1 MYINFPFFQSKDS
14 VALYCGS
21 IEYDSDNKILH
32 INKGEIIRIREGVLY
47 TSFSSIGSVSMNYL
61 NQLVDQCNEHSE
73 KEGGV
78 RFNAVIV
85 EHHLLKFSI
94 RTRPTHTHIYIVFE
108 KGKTNE
114 PYYFNYIKTETDTD
128 KNELKEYVVILLS
141 NRKYYQVD
149 SVTSNEIK
157 DWKVKDRNT
166 IDLNKIST
174 KPLVVEILH
183 SFSETLRSK
192 EEEFT
197 VKKINLLEALIGT
210 YIFVKQHRGGRY
222 QFNEMI
228 PTPQLSRYFHFIGGN
243 KTHIEPGLHTPI
255 LPSVVYVD
263 VGSFILEVDLT
274 DIYSALVSYIKS
286 KINKASELLE
296 QLQQHDKP
304 LIKYLGVAFCHEV
317 VTSDRQ
323 KRSADLINKIDIY
336 PEAILKALTN
346 NIILT
351 RLERLFTNAD
361 VSRSVLSA
369 IRDYVRLPHRIV
381 RVDIPIPIQDTI
393 LKSLGVI
400 PVRDQR
406 DMYVAYEVV
415 RNRVNYLRNL
425 LLHYGELVKLASTK
439 HDAKDN
445 YDAIDMLI
453 AAYIYS
459 LDQIISEVLGRA
471 QGELGEVKLL
481 INCDVLAS
489 RIALILIETGLHT
502 VLHSLL
508 KYFRKFHNLRE
519 SRLREVLVLSIGDVM
534 VNKAGLANKAG
545 VASYYLNN
553 LINGF
558 IYRVVTSDDKIK
570 GYMVVVDVKPF
581 SYANMASLVE
591 RFDLNDF
598 IRFSWELLGDKKESD
613 KCCNIWREE
622 SGKIDNYLKL
632 YTHSDNI
639 LAEVK
644 NQITEYGLG
653 GNGNKITI
661 PLLDARPIIMDIIE
675 EVAEKNQLNESEVK
689 QRLRPHLQAIYI
701 KSIPFCFDGCFNC
714 VLLEKSCN
722 SNPLTVDWVISKSAA
737 RLILIEFEKKS
748 GVQRL
753 GSV

>member
-1 MYINFPFFQSKDS
+1 MYINFPFFQFKDS
-14 VALYCGS
+14 VILYCGS
-21 IEYDSDNKILH
+21 IKYDSDNKILH
-32 INKGEIIRIREGVLY
+32 INKGKIMRIKEKEGLLY

-85 EHHLLKFSI
+85 EHHLLKPPI
-94 RTRPTHTHIYIVFE
+94 RIGDRPTHTHIYIVFE

-141 NRKYYQVD
+141 NRKYHQVG
-149 SVTSNEIK
+149 SVTSNKIK
-157 DWKVKDRNT
+157 DRKVKDCNT

-183 SFSETLRSK
+183 GFSETLRSK

-210 YIFVKQHRGGRY
+210 YIFVKLHRGRY
-222 QFNEMI
+222 QFTEMI
-228 PTPQLSRYFHFIGGN
+228 PTPQLSRYFHFIVGN
-243 KTHIEPGLHTPI
+243 KKHRKPGLHTSI

-274 DIYSALVSYIKS
+274 DIYSALASYIKS

-296 QLQQHDKP
+296 QYDKP

-351 RLERLFTNAD
+351 GLERLFANAN

-369 IRDYVRLPHRIV
+369 IRDYLRLPHRIV

-400 PVRDQR
+400 PVRNQT

-425 LLHYGELVKLASTK
+425 LLHYGKLVKLASTN

-459 LDQIISEVLGRA
+459 LDQIISEVLGKA
-471 QGELGEVKLL
+471 QGKLGEVKLL

-489 RIALILIETGLHT
+489 RIALILIEMGLHT
-502 VLHSLL
+502 VLHLLL

-519 SRLREVLVLSIGDVM
+519 SRLREVLVLSIGGDL
-534 VNKAGLANKAG
+534 VNKAGIAR
-545 VASYYLNN
+545 YYLNN

-570 GYMVVVDVKPF
+570 GYMVVVNVKPF
-581 SYANMASLVE
+581 SYASMASLVE

-613 KCCNIWREE
+613 KCYNIWREE

-632 YTHSDNI
+632 YTHSENI

-644 NQITEYGLG
+644 NQITEYCLG
-653 GNGNKITI
+653 GNGNRITI

-675 EVAEKNQLNESEVK
+675 EVAEKHQLNESEVK

-722 SNPLTVDWVISKSAA
+722 SNPLTVDWLISKSVA
-737 RLILIEFEKKS
+737 RLILIELEKKS
-748 GVQRL
+748 GVQSP